1 MKYGFVIDNRKCIGC
16 HACTVACK
24 AEHDVPLGVNRTW
37 VKYVEKGAFPD
48 TRRFFSVM
56 RCNHCEDA
64 PCETICPVSAIY
76 TRSDG
81 IVDFDSERCI
91 GCKACIQGC
100 PYDAIYIDPRSDTA
114 AKCNYCAHRVEV
126 NLQPPCVVV
135 CPVQAIVAGDLDDA
149 DSEIARLTR
158 LLPIQVRKPEKG
170 TVPKVFYIDA
180 DEASLTP
187 SAAPPQASYMTSQG
201 RESGVTPR
209 APAAGIGPAS
219 VQRGM
224 DGERPGGSGEKEGRG
239 LLGDEV
245 WDRVRA
251 VLGEKADRAGR
262 VYDTGQTHQDSWGW
276 KISAYL
282 WTKSIACGLMMV
294 TPFLWGWG
302 ASADHGNL
310 RLTGTVLSLVF
321 LAATGVLLV
330 ADLKRPDRFLR
341 VLTRP
346 QWSSWLT
353 RGSYILLVFGLLATA
368 MLAARL
374 LHNELVWR
382 LLALPTAVAAAG
394 GAAYTA
400 FLFWQ
405 CKGRDLWQSPLLP
418 LHLLV
423 QALLAGVATLLIAR
437 ASAMS
442 YLPLPAP
449 GGIPAGA
456 LMAALLVINAL
467 AIAMEIYAVH
477 PTADATS
484 AAQWLL
490 RGAPGRVLRQGVV
503 VAGHLLPLALILTGW
518 QPLLPLAALLVLG
531 GLLAWEHLYVRAG
544 QSVALS

>member
-1 MKYGFVIDNRKCIGC
+1 MNYGFVIDNRKCIGC

-48 TRRFFSVM
+48 TRRFFSVL

-126 NLQPPCVVV
+126 SLQPPCVVV
-135 CPVQAIVAGDLDDA
+135 CPEQAIVAGDLHDPE
-149 DSEIARLTR
+149 SEISRLTR
-158 LLPIQVRKPEKG
+158 RLPVQVRKPEKG
-170 TVPKVFYIDA
+170 TSPKVFYIDA
-180 DEASLTP
+180 DTASLTP
-187 SAAPPQASYMTSQG
+187 SAAPPRESYIWSQG
-201 RESGVTPR
+201 REPGVAPR
-209 APAAGIGPAS
+209 GPAASAAGANGGGQAGPAG
-219 VQRGM
+219 V
-224 DGERPGGSGEKEGRG
+224 
-239 LLGDEV
+239 LGDEV

-251 VLGEKADRAGR
+251 VLGEKAERAGR
-262 VYDTGQTHQDSWGW
+262 VYDAGQTHQDSWGW

-282 WTKSIACGLMMV
+282 WTKSIACGLMML

-302 ASADHGNL
+302 DAVDHGNL
-310 RLTGTVLSLVF
+310 RLTGTALSLIF
-321 LAATGVLLV
+321 LAATGGLLV

-346 QWSSWLT
+346 QWGSWLT
-353 RGSYILLVFGLLATA
+353 RGSYILLAFGLLASG
-368 MLAARL
+368 MLLARL
-374 LHNELVWR
+374 ANDGALWT
-382 LLALPTAVAAAG
+382 LLALPTAMAAAG
-394 GAAYTA
+394 GAIYTA

-418 LHLLV
+418 FHLLA
-423 QALLAGVATLLIAR
+423 QALLAGEAALLVAR
-437 ASAMS
+437 AAAAGRI
-442 YLPLPAP
+442 PLPSH

-456 LMAALLVINAL
+456 LMAALLVINVL
-467 AIAMEIYAVH
+467 SIAAEILAVH
-477 PTADATS
+477 PTADAS
-484 AAQWLL
+484 AAARWLRSGEAGRHL
-490 RGAPGRVLRQGVV
+490 RRRVIF
-503 VAGHLLPLALILTGW
+503 AGHVVPLALVLTGW
-518 QPLLPLAALLVLG
+518 EPVLPVAAIFALA